1 MTPPILYHIIIQ
13 KLLEHLT
20 FVRYTKVYLSTSIHV
35 RVKSLFKVMKK
46 KYMSSYVI
54 FSYSSYPLALKFVTI
69 NSLIKLNVSFF
80 NIILNKDYSKT
91 KEFPREKT

>member
-1 MTPPILYHIIIQ
+1 
-13 KLLEHLT
+13 
-20 FVRYTKVYLSTSIHV
+20 
-35 RVKSLFKVMKK
+35 
-46 KYMSSYVI
+46 MSSYVI